1 MGCSHGLVRFIL
13 LSTSGVARANLLGGG
28 GNKTVAYPD
37 VLQLFNGEIYPVGIS
52 IQKSLIKMAI
62 YKIYGMKWGQAPP
75 QFTLA
80 GHGLL
85 GPPPE
90 AYDVD

>member
-1 MGCSHGLVRFIL
+1 MVLSDLYCCRPVALPGLIYW
-13 LSTSGVARANLLGGG
+13 GGG